1 MKACPVCGARAFDDA
16 EVCYGC
22 LHQFGSEDA
31 RVPAP
36 AAAPVG
42 ESVARREASAA
53 SKQSTEPV
61 EAPAAAT
68 TPVVDPAPSVRTI
81 PFDQAGWV
89 VRFELPGGMS
99 MEGAGQSF
107 EEAKPVKP
115 SSEQRRGDLV
125 VRIEPASVDPARRV
139 RGSRGSH
146 AREAPMGRIVSVSPA
161 VRA

>member
-31 RVPAP
+31 QGLAQV
-36 AAAPVG
+36 AAPI
-42 ESVARREASAA
+42 EEAVARREA
-53 SKQSTEPV
+53 
-61 EAPAAAT
+61 PAVAT
-68 TPVVDPAPSVRTI
+68 TPAVDPTPVPLERTI

-89 VRFELPGGMS
+89 VRFELPGGTS
-99 MEGAGQSF
+99 LEGTGQGF
-107 EEAKPVKP
+107 EETKQAKL

-125 VRIEPASVDPARRV
+125 VRIEPTAADPARRARV
-139 RGSRGSH
+139 ARGSH

>member
-22 LHQFGSEDA
+22 LHQFGSEDV
-31 RVPAP
+31 RVPTP
-36 AAAPVG
+36 VTAPVEEATVRCEVPTACKLST
-42 ESVARREASAA
+42 ESVATPTTA
-53 SKQSTEPV
+53 TIPV
-61 EAPAAAT
+61 IDT
-68 TPVVDPAPSVRTI
+68 TPSVRTI

-89 VRFELPGGMS
+89 VRFELPGGMPL
-99 MEGAGQSF
+99 EGAGQSF
-107 EEAKPVKP
+107 EDTKLVKP

-125 VRIEPASVDPARRV
+125 VRIEPASADPARRV

-161 VRA
+161 ARA